1 VRAGT
6 LKDWIT
12 IQGRQDTQDD
22 AGEPIAAW
30 VEIATCKAD
39 VRYLRGLEAIRS
51 DAPVSIVKASVRI
64 RRGTAITAAMRVMH
78 DDAILNIRAIL
89 PGGDHKEYLDL
100 ACDAGAN
107 EG

>member
-6 LKDWIT
+6 LTDWIT
-12 IQGRQDTQDD
+12 IQDRQDTQDA

-30 VEIATCKAD
+30 VDVATVKAD
-39 VRYLRGLEAIRS
+39 VRYLKGLEAIRS

-64 RRGTAITAAMRVMH
+64 RRGIPVTANMRVMYG
-78 DDAILNIRAIL
+78 AQILNIQTVL
-89 PGGDHKEYLDL
+89 PGGRRKEDLDL
-100 ACDAGAN
+100 VCEAGAN